1 MRRRGRFVVLEGLDG
16 AGTTTQAA
24 LLAAALRHAG
34 HRVVL
39 TREPSDGPLGVL
51 LRQILSGGVRL
62 RGGGVLPDATLA
74 LLFAADRLDHLA
86 STIEPALAAG
96 AVVISDRY
104 VLSSLAYQ
112 GWALDLSWVEALNA
126 HAPAPDLTLYLDVRP
141 RVAATRRRR
150 RGGRRERFEDAAT
163 QGQVARA
170 YTRVIARHARKHYV
184 RRIEGELPVE
194 VVASEVKAAVSRL
207 VSQGSARTRRLV
219 R

>member
-1 MRRRGRFVVLEGLDG
+1 M
-16 AGTTTQAA
+16 
-24 LLAAALRHAG
+24 
-34 HRVVL
+34 
-39 TREPSDGPLGVL
+39 
-51 LRQILSGGVRL
+51 
-62 RGGGVLPDATLA
+62 
-74 LLFAADRLDHLA
+74 
-86 STIEPALAAG
+86 
-96 AVVISDRY
+96 VISDRY